1 MKKKLLFISLAYLA
15 IGQASAQ
22 TDLDEAKE
30 VSEQTVFNRWTL
42 EASAGQAKGIRP
54 FTQGYYSSNPNSV
67 LGTIDLNSFTL
78 GARYM
83 FSPRFGLR
91 LDGSYDMFQNNS
103 DTESKPF
110 EVNQLRF
117 MLQGVVNMSRLLN
130 LEEVIGRFGL
140 LAHGGLAYSRI
151 TPDLDTG
158 YDVVGGPSNA
168 GRTENNL
175 GFALGVTPQFRV
187 ANRLAIFA
195 NVTSIFNF
203 RQHFAWDGHYAETDN
218 NLQGQML
225 TGSLGLSYS
234 LGPVPMHGDWGI
246 IEDPQT
252 EAIAELDRRIG
263 ELETMLN
270 DSD

>member
-110 EVNQLRF
+110 
-117 MLQGVVNMSRLLN
+117 
-130 LEEVIGRFGL
+130 
-140 LAHGGLAYSRI
+140 
-151 TPDLDTG
+151 
-158 YDVVGGPSNA
+158 
-168 GRTENNL
+168 
-175 GFALGVTPQFRV
+175 
-187 ANRLAIFA
+187 
-195 NVTSIFNF
+195 
-203 RQHFAWDGHYAETDN
+203 
-218 NLQGQML
+218 
-225 TGSLGLSYS
+225 
-234 LGPVPMHGDWGI
+234 
-246 IEDPQT
+246 
-252 EAIAELDRRIG
+252 
-263 ELETMLN
+263 
-270 DSD
+270 